1 MSLLLKSVTD
11 KYILIQRAYKG
22 GVISLM
28 FTYTQVNSLN
38 ETETHVSTATV
49 VRFCKKLRCEG
60 FIEFKYKLK
69 DSILTTPTGLP
80 VGVVS
85 IMAYDKLI
93 EKFLFEE
100 IRKYKEKIIQLL

>member
-49 VRFCKKLRCEG
+49 CGTSTKICIWSG
-60 FIEFKYKLK
+60 I
-69 DSILTTPTGLP
+69 T
-80 VGVVS
+80 
-85 IMAYDKLI
+85 
-93 EKFLFEE
+93 
-100 IRKYKEKIIQLL
+100 IRALMW